1 MTDVRD
7 HIAGIDLL
15 KIVACFGVV
24 VLHFGPQTNFAV
36 LSVPVFMFISAYL
49 CGALFT
55 GGDRADLLKRL
66 KRLYVPFAFWGLLY
80 LVLYLLL
87 ERSLDLIAIVE
98 QLTIGVLACP
108 VMYFL
113 FLLMIFSLVLFRI
126 GHSHHRWTVIVM
138 ILLFCVIMQYTG
150 ANAELFSYF
159 PFEIRMVFGRF
170 CELLPASLFGIC
182 FYLVRGISKSVAV
195 SFGVVFFCTYMILM
209 VIGVGP
215 GCDGFMYQGMP
226 LLAGTLGISMLG
238 LNLSCGRLKVSRF
251 AALTPGIYYT
261 HLLVG
266 KSLEMVIGKHR
277 GWIEAVA
284 VFVVSSGLVVVMKRI
299 NSLKEFLR

>member
-1 MTDVRD
+1 MTDARD

-24 VLHFGPQTNFAV
+24 VLHFGPQTSFAI

-55 GGDRADLLKRL
+55 GGDCADLLKRL

-80 LVLYLLL
+80 LVPYLLL

-98 QLTIGVLACP
+98 QLTIGVPACP

-113 FLLMIFSLVLFRI
+113 FLLMVFSLVLFLV
-126 GHSHHRWTVIVM
+126 GHSRHRWIVIAM

-170 CELLPASLFGIC
+170 CELLPASLLGFC
-182 FYLVRGISKSVAV
+182 LYLVRGIPKSVAV
-195 SFGVVFFCTYMILM
+195 SFGMIFFCTYMILM
-209 VIGVGP
+209 VMGVGP
-215 GCDGFMYQGMP
+215 GCDGLMYQGMP
-226 LLAGTLGISMLG
+226 LLAGTLGICVIA
-238 LNLSCGRLKVSRF
+238 LNLSCGRLDMSRL
-251 AALTPGIYYT
+251 AALTPGIYYI

-266 KSLEMVIGKHR
+266 KALEMMMGKHR
-277 GWIEAVA
+277 GWTEAVV
-284 VFVVSSGLVVVMKRI
+284 VFVVSLGLAVVMKRI
-299 NSLKEFLR
+299 NTLKEFVR